1 MERPAGAS
9 SWNSDE
15 KVLATVSHAGD
26 PSADDACA
34 AAEAAGVLRVR
45 VRNEERGGRALPPTP
60 PPVRRQVAVVPPC
73 ATLAVTA
80 RS

>member
-1 MERPAGAS
+1 M
-9 SWNSDE
+9 
-15 KVLATVSHAGD
+15 
-26 PSADDACA
+26 
-34 AAEAAGVLRVR
+34 AAEAAGVLHVR
-45 VRNEERGGRALPPTP
+45 VSIEERGGRALPRMP